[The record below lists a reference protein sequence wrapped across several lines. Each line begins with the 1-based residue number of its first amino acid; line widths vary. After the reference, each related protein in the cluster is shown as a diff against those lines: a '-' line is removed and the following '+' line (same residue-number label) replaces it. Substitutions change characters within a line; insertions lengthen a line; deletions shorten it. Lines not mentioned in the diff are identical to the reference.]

1 MIPLRGASTVG
12 LSGRNKATPVPRI
25 VCSTVP
31 PSKMPV
37 EGAVGHTATKGPQA
51 IGVVSGGCH
60 PEGRVAHQMADQVE
74 PRRRRVTTQAAEEM
88 VDLRAGQP
96 KEGTATRIPEGTVE
110 THRMTQI
117 VEVPVTGTHSWA
129 DS

>member
-12 LSGRNKATPVPRI
+12 LSGRNKAAPGPQI

-37 EGAVGHTATKGPQA
+37 EGAVGHTVTTGPQA
-51 IGVVSGGCH
+51 IGAVSGGDH
-60 PEGRVAHQMADQVE
+60 PEDRVAHQMAEQVE
-74 PRRRRVTTQAAEEM
+74 LRRRRVTTRAAEEM

-96 KEGTATRIPEGTVE
+96 EGEMATRIPEGTVE
-110 THRMTQI
+110 TRRMTRI
-117 VEVPVTGTHSWA
+117 VEVLVTGTHS
-129 DS
+129 